1 MKNKYLTD
9 MSSAVHAEWT
19 VPRLRALALDRFPT
33 EFRKTL
39 RSRPQILAFLLT
51 REVDLSTPPV
61 VSAVAR
67 EAAAASVDAGS
78 GFLDGA
84 YETMRVPQLKEIAR
98 HCPGFKS
105 TLKKHD
111 LIALIRAHPAAAAT
125 AAAAT
130 TAPSPKA
137 PPESF
142 KDLEAAVKKREVS
155 AAALKDMAVAHGWK
169 KEGTKRG
176 NITEYLL
183 FLKDRYGVIQPAP
196 ARTEEETAAVVAAV
210 APVEIQS
217 LADLQ
222 SGTWSRV
229 ILLENAR
236 RKGWPYKNK
245 GTIKELVAYLTK
257 TFTSPLAPVGGGVE
271 ESKEEPER
279 RDTPPLL
286 QPADWVTEDIDTI
299 KKLSK
304 KEIKE
309 ILKKYHITEAL
320 PENKKDLLLLFSK
333 KRCGKT
339 DLRACNT
346 SEVCDLRN
354 ELCRDDMAGKSTKLV
369 QYVFQ
374 GRRFWGSPEILQDI
388 RHAIVDL
395 EKNNNASA
403 APAAGEAPITRTT
416 RVVEPVRISN
426 LLEDKEEYLRTMC
439 KAIEATFDLGRE
451 AIHVDR
457 PFHPRFQ
464 LFQDSNEEIV

>member
-9 MSSAVHAEWT
+9 MSSAVHADWT

-130 TAPSPKA
+130 TAPSPNA

-142 KDLEAAVKKREVS
+142 KDLEAAVKKREVI

-176 NITEYLL
+176 NIT
-183 FLKDRYGVIQPAP
+183 
-196 ARTEEETAAVVAAV
+196 
-210 APVEIQS
+210 
-217 LADLQ
+217 
-222 SGTWSRV
+222 
-229 ILLENAR
+229 
-236 RKGWPYKNK
+236 
-245 GTIKELVAYLTK
+245 
-257 TFTSPLAPVGGGVE
+257 
-271 ESKEEPER
+271 
-279 RDTPPLL
+279 
-286 QPADWVTEDIDTI
+286 
-299 KKLSK
+299 
-304 KEIKE
+304 
-309 ILKKYHITEAL
+309 
-320 PENKKDLLLLFSK
+320 
-333 KRCGKT
+333 
-339 DLRACNT
+339 
-346 SEVCDLRN
+346 
-354 ELCRDDMAGKSTKLV
+354 
-369 QYVFQ
+369 
-374 GRRFWGSPEILQDI
+374 
-388 RHAIVDL
+388 
-395 EKNNNASA
+395 
-403 APAAGEAPITRTT
+403 
-416 RVVEPVRISN
+416 
-426 LLEDKEEYLRTMC
+426 
-439 KAIEATFDLGRE
+439 
-451 AIHVDR
+451 
-457 PFHPRFQ
+457 
-464 LFQDSNEEIV
+464 